1 MKKNFLKVTISIFM
15 ILFTVL
21 FTVSNASS
29 VISGIENN
37 MDLNSSTAQTIKTT
51 GQTILG
57 AMEVVASGVSIV
69 MLIGIAIKYIISA
82 PEERAEYKRTTV
94 SFVIGAVVIFA
105 APRIASL
112 VMKMSQNVAGK
123 LG

>member
-1 MKKNFLKVTISIFM
+1 MKKNMLKAIIFAV
-15 ILFTVL
+15 ILLFTIL
-21 FTVSNASS
+21 YTVSNASS
-29 VISGIENN
+29 VISGIESN
-37 MDLNSSTAQTIKTT
+37 MDLNSSTSQTIKTT

-57 AMEVVASGVSIV
+57 AMEVVATGISIV

-82 PEERAEYKRTTV
+82 PDERAEYKKTTV

-112 VMKMSQNVAGK
+112 VMKMSQNVTGR